1 LHSVHARVIVGLLSP
16 LAIWWSS
23 DPFRVLLRCWLRPDA
38 FPLRLR
44 ETHS

>member
-1 LHSVHARVIVGLLSP
+1 VHARVIVGLLSP

-23 DPFRVLLRCWLRPDA
+23 DPFRVLLRSRLRPGA

-44 ETHS
+44 GAHS